1 MMKHE
6 SEPAISQQG
15 FKNLGKAVASL
26 LDEYEKAE
34 RADHVHKPMSYALYQ
49 VWKKWNMTEK
59 SRNE

>member
-1 MMKHE
+1 MKYE

-26 LDEYEKAE
+26 LEEYEKAE

-49 VWKKWNMTEK
+49 V
-59 SRNE
+59 